1 MFGDVSGCPGWAW
14 FVVLQGPSPRD
25 GGRALPLQI
34 QAEASGY
41 RTTEKLSWSKDLPR
55 NQNCTK

>member
-1 MFGDVSGCPGWAW
+1 MFGGVSGCPGWAW

-41 RTTEKLSWSKDLPR
+41 RTTKKLS
-55 NQNCTK
+55 